1 MSPLPSPW
9 LCPLH
14 QNERAHI
21 KHSSLLVKIV
31 RFLHSVTDCLA
42 IWTYEVSGPVS
53 FGDNEIGGPPSIGTT
68 HHNLNVIS
76 GFSDLPLSIHAMQ
89 HVLEALM
96 PADFILHMGHLS
108 STHG

>member
-1 MSPLPSPW
+1 M
-9 LCPLH
+9 
-14 QNERAHI
+14 
-21 KHSSLLVKIV
+21 
-31 RFLHSVTDCLA
+31 TDCLA

-68 HHNLNVIS
+68 HHILNVIS

-96 PADFILHMGHLS
+96 PADFILHMGHCRRPMGNVS
-108 STHG
+108 GNKSVDRKSVV